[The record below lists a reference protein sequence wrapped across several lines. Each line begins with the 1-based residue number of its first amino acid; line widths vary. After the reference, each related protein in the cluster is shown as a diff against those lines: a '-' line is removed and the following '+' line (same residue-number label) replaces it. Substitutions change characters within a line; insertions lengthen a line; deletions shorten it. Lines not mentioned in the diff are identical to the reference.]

1 MHLTLR
7 RHRRPAALV
16 ALIGVGSGL
25 LYAAVYAAQRGL
37 KGGPG
42 RPPVAVPRFQL
53 VLYVVA
59 TVGLFVLYL
68 LLLMMCRRNGLAARR
83 TRLLAFG
90 FPVIFNVLFMLSAPN
105 LSIDLFSY
113 ISHGYIS
120 TVLHDN
126 PYVQPSSVVART
138 ELGPRLEAYGWR
150 PVHPVSPYGPVW
162 THVETA
168 VAHVSGGV
176 RAQMVTFKAIVVAAS
191 LGSAMLIWFILGRL
205 KPEHQVLGTLAY
217 LWNPMIVVELA
228 GEGHNDSVM
237 VFFVLL
243 ALALTMQARVR
254 AGLSAMSL
262 GVLTKYLPVALL
274 PPQLAYLWRA
284 RRSTPRFTTR
294 VVSGLA
300 ISLGLAIV
308 SFASLW
314 VGVRTLNGI
323 RMSGQLG
330 ETGSTPTV
338 ILHLVSRIVQ
348 PSAADP
354 VAYALAIAAL
364 AIVVWLR
371 TSSVSDVPGM
381 LRAGAAI
388 SLAYLLFASPSY
400 WPWYAVMPVALMAL
414 WPEGLS
420 LAVLVAVSVGSRLAG
435 PLDVMFVN
443 GWVGRREFLLITW
456 VAGIGVPLLV
466 LIRWLA
472 GRVTATNHPPG

>member
-1 MHLTLR
+1 
-7 RHRRPAALV
+7 
-16 ALIGVGSGL
+16 
-25 LYAAVYAAQRGL
+25 
-37 KGGPG
+37 
-42 RPPVAVPRFQL
+42 
-53 VLYVVA
+53 
-59 TVGLFVLYL
+59 
-68 LLLMMCRRNGLAARR
+68 
-83 TRLLAFG
+83 
-90 FPVIFNVLFMLSAPN
+90 
-105 LSIDLFSY
+105 
-113 ISHGYIS
+113 
-120 TVLHDN
+120 
-126 PYVQPSSVVART
+126 
-138 ELGPRLEAYGWR
+138 
-150 PVHPVSPYGPVW
+150 
-162 THVETA
+162 
-168 VAHVSGGV
+168 
-176 RAQMVTFKAIVVAAS
+176 
-191 LGSAMLIWFILGRL
+191 MLIWFILGRL